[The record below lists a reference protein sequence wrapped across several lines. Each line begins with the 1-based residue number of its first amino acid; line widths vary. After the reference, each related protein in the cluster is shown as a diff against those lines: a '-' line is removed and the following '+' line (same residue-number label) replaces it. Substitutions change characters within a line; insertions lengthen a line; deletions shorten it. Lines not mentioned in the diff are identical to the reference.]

1 MSEKEMMQLYA
12 AGKNKVDDLQRE
24 ICKLLIGKGLSY
36 RQAELLLESTKD
48 LLKDAK
54 I

>member
-1 MSEKEMMQLYA
+1 MTENEMMILYM
-12 AGKNKVDDLQRE
+12 AGKNKVDELQRE

-36 RQAELLLESTKD
+36 RQAELLLENTKD

>member
-24 ICKLLIGKGLSY
+24 ICKLLGKGLSY

>member
-1 MSEKEMMQLYA
+1 MTENEMMVLYT
-12 AGKNKVDDLQRE
+12 AGKNKVEELQRE

-36 RQAELLLESTKD
+36 RQAELLLENTKD